1 MMDTFDYADSHH
13 EQFLNELKDFLRIPS
28 ISTLPDH
35 AGDVRR
41 AAEWVANQLR
51 QSGMETVQIYD
62 TPGHPIVY
70 GAWNGAPGAP
80 TMLVYGHYDVQ
91 PVDPLDEWETGPF
104 EPTVKDGNVYAR
116 GASDDKG
123 QVFIHLKVVESLMK
137 THGGK
142 LPVNVRFLIEGEE
155 EISSANLDPFIH
167 AHKDLLQADV
177 TVISDGGIL
186 DVNRPSI
193 VYALR
198 GMVYMEL
205 EVKAARSD
213 LHSGQYGGTVHNP
226 AQALCEI
233 IAALHK
239 PDGSVA
245 VPGFYDKVRPLDE
258 TERKALA
265 QIPFPEEEWQRE
277 TGAPHSWGEA
287 GYTLRERTGAR
298 PTLEVNGLLS
308 GFTGKGA
315 KTVLPARAMAKI
327 SCRLVSDQDPYE
339 IEKLVRKHVQTLTP
353 PTVTSEVRGLNY
365 AYPSIVPI
373 NSPAMDAA
381 IAAYERG
388 FGAKPVF
395 MREGGT
401 LPIVATL
408 QQIFH
413 KPVLLMG
420 FGLHDDHAHAPNE
433 KFNLECFY
441 RGITTSIELYERLS
455 KVAELA

>member
-1 MMDTFDYADSHH
+1 MNAFEYADSHRG
-13 EQFLNELKDFLRIPS
+13 QFLGELKDFLRIPS
-28 ISTLPDH
+28 ISTLPEH
-35 AGDVRR
+35 AGDMRR
-41 AAEWVANQLR
+41 TAEWVADQLR
-51 QSGMETVQIYD
+51 KIGMETVRIYD

-80 TMLVYGHYDVQ
+80 TALIYGHYDVQ
-91 PVDPLDEWETGPF
+91 PVDPLDEWKTQPF
-104 EPTVKDGNVYAR
+104 EPTEQNGNIYAR

-123 QVFIHLKVVESLMK
+123 QVFVHLKVIESLMK
-137 THGGK
+137 AHGGK
-142 LPVNVRFLIEGEE
+142 LPINVKFLIEGEE
-155 EISSANLDPFIH
+155 EIASQNLDAFIH
-167 AHKDLLQADV
+167 SHKDLLQADV

-186 DVNRPSI
+186 APNQPSI

-205 EVKAARSD
+205 EVKAARAD
-213 LHSGQYGGTVHNP
+213 LHSGMYGGTVHNP

-233 IAALHK
+233 VAALHN

-258 TERKALA
+258 AERKALA
-265 QIPFPEEEWQRE
+265 QIPYPEEQWQRD

-287 GYTLRERTGAR
+287 AYTLRERTGAR

-315 KTVLPARAMAKI
+315 KTVLPAKAMAKI
-327 SCRLVSDQDPYE
+327 SCRLVGDQDPYE
-339 IEKLVRKHVQTLTP
+339 IEDLVRKHIQVITP
-353 PTVTSEVRGLNY
+353 PTVTSEVRGINY
-365 AYPSIVPI
+365 AYPSTVPI

-388 FGAKPVF
+388 FGAKPIF

-408 QQIFH
+408 QQFFH
-413 KPVLLMG
+413 MPVLLVG
-420 FGLHDDHAHAPNE
+420 FGLHDDNAHAPNE
-433 KFNLECFY
+433 KFALDCFY
-441 RGITTSIELYERLS
+441 RGITTAIELFERLS
-455 KVAELA
+455 KIPVTA